1 MKSLFPVPKG
11 VEGGRPVNLIFWF
24 SMDLMIYETQQ
35 VLLLNPEEA
44 PPILLSVSW
53 KCQFIELPNDFHL
66 TIMIAY
72 KKTPDKL
79 PFPSSACHCLTP
91 QGSVVYYSHLNKRK
105 ESL

>member
-44 PPILLSVSW
+44 PPDTSFCVMEVSVYR
-53 KCQFIELPNDFHL
+53 
-66 TIMIAY
+66 IA
-72 KKTPDKL
+72 
-79 PFPSSACHCLTP
+79 
-91 QGSVVYYSHLNKRK
+91 
-105 ESL
+105 